1 MVETLF
7 IYSFIYLVSAS
18 VLTHS
23 DVFMLRACK
32 LERDHNQEGIESLNA
47 AHTAAAAAWSYKN
60 II

>member
-1 MVETLF
+1 MFVSLF

-47 AHTAAAAAWSYKN
+47 AHTAAAAA
-60 II
+60 